1 MFLCETLN
9 GQEKL
14 EWLQKTLHFEGIV
27 LVNSLGRSW
36 GLTMLWKEEDQAKL
50 NNYSQNHINFEAI
63 VCGAYLW
70 RLTGF
75 YREPNRSNRINLGIY
90 FVI

>member
-14 EWLQKTLHFEGIV
+14 ERLQKTLHFEGIV

-36 GLTMLWKEEDQAKL
+36 GLAMLWKEEDQAKL
-50 NNYSQNHINFEAI
+50 TNYSQNHIDFEAI
-63 VCGAYLW
+63 VGGAYPW
-70 RLTGF
+70 HLTGF
-75 YREPNRSNRINLGIY
+75 YSEPNRSNIIKLGI
-90 FVI
+90 